1 MTAGPDGG
9 MDAALDEL
17 RVGLEGLLSCLDA
30 RSTPEPAVVDGAW
43 LHVQRAFERVRG
55 ELSSLDTAASREAFQ
70 PRVEQCLQLYAVS
83 VGVLARQ
90 RDALAAERA
99 ACSAAQTRLR
109 HARSPS
115 TGGESCDLR
124 G

>member
-1 MTAGPDGG
+1 VTAGPGG
-9 MDAALDEL
+9 TMDAALDEL

-30 RSTPEPAVVDGAW
+30 RGAPEPAVVDGAW
-43 LHVQRAFERVRG
+43 LHVQRAFERVQQ
-55 ELSSLDTAASREAFQ
+55 ELSSLDTASRDPFQ
-70 PRVEQCLQLYAVS
+70 PRVERCLQLYAVS

-99 ACSAAQTRLR
+99 ACAAAQTRLR

-115 TGGESCDLR
+115 AGGESCDLR